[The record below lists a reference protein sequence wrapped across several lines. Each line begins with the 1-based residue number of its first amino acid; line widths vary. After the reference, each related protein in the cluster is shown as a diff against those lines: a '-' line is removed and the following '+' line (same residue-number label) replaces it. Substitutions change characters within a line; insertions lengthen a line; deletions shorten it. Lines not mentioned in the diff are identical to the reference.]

1 MPDLIWYQSIST
13 ARSPEEVGAVALR
26 HIRGLAP
33 CCWVCVAVL
42 DCAAQVF
49 RIVASWC
56 DEGAS
61 CAPIQPGREYPVGC
75 TAGAGEQI
83 SALRGASQFVEH
95 LRERGMTEMLPLT
108 ARGELVGLLALALSS
123 PEDRTDEAS
132 SILREVASWLA
143 LALDNVML
151 SHAVRKQRE
160 QMHKLAAR
168 MSEAQE
174 TERRRLAIE
183 LHDRVG
189 QNLTALGINLNIVR
203 SLLPQDEM
211 ARLRPK
217 LDTAIAL
224 LGETIER
231 IRDLNSDLRPPV
243 LDDYGVLVAL
253 RWFCRRFT
261 ERTGVETV
269 VEGREPDPRL
279 GQAAEIGLFRIAQEA
294 LTNAAKHAHA
304 KLVVVR
310 YEQDRDMVRLMIAD
324 DGVGFDASSYR
335 SNEQR
340 AGWGLIG
347 MQERAAAIGGHLR
360 IESASGAGTRV
371 LVEIPV
377 AILRWT
383 HDDSRSVGR

>member
-26 HIRGLAP
+26 HIRDVVS
-33 CCWVCVAVL
+33 CRWVCVAVL

-56 DEGAS
+56 DEGVS

-75 TAGAGEQI
+75 TAGAVEQI
-83 SALRGASQFVEH
+83 NALPGASEFVARLCEH
-95 LRERGMTEMLPLT
+95 GMTEMLPLT
-108 ARGELVGLLALALSS
+108 ARGELVGLLALALTS
-123 PEDRTDEAS
+123 PEDRTDDAS

-151 SHAVRKQRE
+151 SRAVRKQRE
-160 QMHKLAAR
+160 QMQKLAAR

-203 SLLPQDEM
+203 SLLPQDQM
-211 ARLRPK
+211 ARLGPK
-217 LDTAIAL
+217 LDIAMGL
-224 LGETIER
+224 LEETIER

-243 LDDYGVLVAL
+243 LDDYGVLAAL
-253 RWFCRRFT
+253 RWFCQRFT

-269 VEGREPDPRL
+269 VEGREPNPRL
-279 GQAAEIGLFRIAQEA
+279 EQIEEIGLFRIAQEA
-294 LTNAAKHAHA
+294 LTNAAKHARA
-304 KLVVVR
+304 RSVVVR
-310 YEQDRDMVRLMIAD
+310 CEEDSDVVRLVISD
-324 DGVGFDASSYR
+324 DGIGFDPSSYR
-335 SNEQR
+335 SNERR

-347 MQERAAAIGGHLR
+347 MQERAAAVGGQLR
-360 IESASGAGTRV
+360 IESTSGAGTRV
-371 LVEIPV
+371 LVEIP
-377 AILRWT
+377 R
-383 HDDSRSVGR
+383 